1 MATKSFKRLEQELN
15 EILERV
21 EHGSYDQL
29 DELLRDYEAG
39 SKILAQMEKQL
50 ETAKNTITK
59 AVKNTSKEDA

>member
-29 DELLRDYEAG
+29 DELLKDYEAG

-59 AVKNTSKEDA
+59 AVKNTSIEDA